1 MEDALRKGATLLVG
15 GGRVPAH
22 GPNFYAPTLLGDAT
36 VDMDLFREETFGP
49 VAPLFRFESEEDAVR
64 MAWPTTT

>member
-1 MEDALRKGATLLVG
+1 MGS
-15 GGRVPAH
+15 GRVPAL

-49 VAPLFRFESEEDAVR
+49 VAPLFLTRT
-64 MAWPTTT
+64 PTLTLTLTLAPP